1 MPRASVEARERGER
15 GERAS
20 AHPGSLA
27 HPLAQRPHTKNT
39 WPQERSA
46 SGHKQAQAPQAPS
59 QRRKRGS
66 GREEEALHHVLC
78 SDQSES
84 IIFLSVPAPLV
95 CVWPFLGMLR
105 AYLSDP
111 RVRQEQWKTFHP
123 WTKTCSRM
131 SSLHWWAPLP
141 WAVPGSA

>member
-1 MPRASVEARERGER
+1 MLTRAPLLTLWRNGHTRKIHGPKNDQPRGTSK
-15 GERAS
+15 
-20 AHPGSLA
+20 HK
-27 HPLAQRPHTKNT
+27 PHK
-39 WPQERSA
+39 
-46 SGHKQAQAPQAPS
+46 HQA
-59 QRRKRGS
+59 KG
-66 GREEEALHHVLC
+66 GREEAEERKKLCTMFCVLMIE
-78 SDQSES
+78 SES